1 MILERKSKQAMAFGE
16 VLVGDSFMEV
26 GTNSGVYIKT
36 KYFEYYGESCNA
48 VRLADAH
55 FEYFHDPTEVEIC
68 NAKVVY

>member
-1 MILERKSKQAMAFGE
+1 MILERKSKQTTAFGE
-16 VLVGDSFMEV
+16 ILVGDSFMEV

-36 KYFEYYGESCNA
+36 QIFEKYGAILNA

-55 FEYFHDPTEVEIC
+55 FEYFQDPTEVEIC

>member
-1 MILERKSKQAMAFGE
+1 MILERKSKQTTAFGE
-16 VLVGDSFMEV
+16 ILVGDSFMEV

-36 KYFEYYGESCNA
+36 RVFEKYGASFNA

-55 FEYFHDPTEVEIC
+55 FEHFLDPTEVEIC

>member
-1 MILERKSKQAMAFGE
+1 MILERKSKQATAFGE
-16 VLVGDSFMEV
+16 ILVGDSFVEV

-36 KYFEYYGESCNA
+36 QVFEKYGVTLNA

-55 FEYFHDPTEVEIC
+55 FEYFHDSTEVENC